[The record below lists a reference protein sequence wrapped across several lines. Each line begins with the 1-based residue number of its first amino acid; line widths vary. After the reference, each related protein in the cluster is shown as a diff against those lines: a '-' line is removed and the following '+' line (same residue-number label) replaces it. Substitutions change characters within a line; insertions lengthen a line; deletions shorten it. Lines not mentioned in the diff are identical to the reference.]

1 MSLHSY
7 SFIPP
12 LPPGPRVLDDIL
24 SPLLS
29 DLSSSSSERSEV
41 ALDGLRQ
48 VMAVKSRVVLP
59 HLVPQLIQP
68 PVNIRALALLTSVA
82 GQCSLVYLAD
92 DTLPYHFVGC
102 L

>member
-1 MSLHSY
+1 MAVLLTSLCVCSY
-7 SFIPP
+7 FE
-12 LPPGPRVLDDIL
+12 GPRVLDEVL

-29 DLSSSSSERSEV
+29 DLSSPSSQRSEV

-59 HLVPQLIQP
+59 HLVPQLVQP

-82 GQCSLVYLAD
+82 GESD
-92 DTLPYHFVGC
+92 DLYP

>member
-1 MSLHSY
+1 MLHLCAE
-7 SFIPP
+7 FIVY
-12 LPPGPRVLDDIL
+12 LLLFILLLGPRVLDDVL

-29 DLSSSSSERSEV
+29 DLSSPSSQRSEV

-82 GQCSLVYLAD
+82 GECG
-92 DTLPYHFVGC
+92 DTLPHLSF
-102 L
+102 